1 MRLPLIRHI
10 AEFIENNDKDFIEE
24 TLEVLEHLTEF
35 EGLSENELDS
45 LGEIISNLYGALE
58 VEKSVEEG
66 LTKKE
71 ALNEFMKR
79 VQQSIDN
86 KPTFYLNCL
95 ASLPILWVH
104 VFHTWHSS
112 TSKPSIRRF
121 ILLTFIFFII
131 SALRKLFD

>member
-66 LTKKE
+66 LSKKE

-79 VQQSIDN
+79 VQQSID
-86 KPTFYLNCL
+86 K
-95 ASLPILWVH
+95 
-104 VFHTWHSS
+104 
-112 TSKPSIRRF
+112 
-121 ILLTFIFFII
+121 
-131 SALRKLFD
+131 

>member
-24 TLEVLEHLTEF
+24 TLEVLEHLTEYD
-35 EGLSENELDS
+35 GLSDNELDS

-66 LTKKE
+66 LSKKE

-79 VQQSIDN
+79 VQQSID
-86 KPTFYLNCL
+86 K
-95 ASLPILWVH
+95 
-104 VFHTWHSS
+104 
-112 TSKPSIRRF
+112 
-121 ILLTFIFFII
+121 
-131 SALRKLFD
+131 

>member
-24 TLEVLEHLTEF
+24 TLEVLEHLTEYD
-35 EGLSENELDS
+35 GLSDNELDS

-66 LTKKE
+66 LSKKE

-86 KPTFYLNCL
+86 
-95 ASLPILWVH
+95 
-104 VFHTWHSS
+104 
-112 TSKPSIRRF
+112 
-121 ILLTFIFFII
+121 
-131 SALRKLFD
+131 

>member
-10 AEFIENNDKDFIEE
+10 SEFIENNDKDYIEE

-66 LTKKE
+66 LSQKD

-79 VQQSIDN
+79 VQKSIDQ
-86 KPTFYLNCL
+86 
-95 ASLPILWVH
+95 
-104 VFHTWHSS
+104 
-112 TSKPSIRRF
+112 
-121 ILLTFIFFII
+121 
-131 SALRKLFD
+131 

>member
-35 EGLSENELDS
+35 EGLSETELDS

-66 LTKKE
+66 LSKKE

-79 VQQSIDN
+79 VQQSID
-86 KPTFYLNCL
+86 K
-95 ASLPILWVH
+95 
-104 VFHTWHSS
+104 
-112 TSKPSIRRF
+112 
-121 ILLTFIFFII
+121 
-131 SALRKLFD
+131 

>member
-35 EGLSENELDS
+35 DGLSENELDS

-66 LTKKE
+66 LSKKE

-79 VQQSIDN
+79 VQQSID
-86 KPTFYLNCL
+86 
-95 ASLPILWVH
+95 V
-104 VFHTWHSS
+104 
-112 TSKPSIRRF
+112 
-121 ILLTFIFFII
+121 
-131 SALRKLFD
+131 

>member
-10 AEFIENNDKDFIEE
+10 SDFIENNDKDYIEE

-45 LGEIISNLYGALE
+45 LGEIISNLYGAIE

-66 LTKKE
+66 LSQKD

-79 VQQSIDN
+79 VQKSIDQ
-86 KPTFYLNCL
+86 
-95 ASLPILWVH
+95 
-104 VFHTWHSS
+104 
-112 TSKPSIRRF
+112 
-121 ILLTFIFFII
+121 
-131 SALRKLFD
+131 

>member
-10 AEFIENNDKDFIEE
+10 AQFIESNDKDFIEE

-35 EGLSENELDS
+35 EGLSGNELDS

-66 LTKKE
+66 LSRKE

-79 VQQSIDN
+79 VQQSID
-86 KPTFYLNCL
+86 K
-95 ASLPILWVH
+95 
-104 VFHTWHSS
+104 
-112 TSKPSIRRF
+112 
-121 ILLTFIFFII
+121 
-131 SALRKLFD
+131 

>member
-79 VQQSIDN
+79 VQQSID
-86 KPTFYLNCL
+86 K
-95 ASLPILWVH
+95 
-104 VFHTWHSS
+104 
-112 TSKPSIRRF
+112 
-121 ILLTFIFFII
+121 
-131 SALRKLFD
+131 

>member
-10 AEFIENNDKDFIEE
+10 AEFIENNDKDYIEE

-35 EGLSENELDS
+35 EGLSGNELDS

-66 LTKKE
+66 LSKKE

-79 VQQSIDN
+79 VQQSID
-86 KPTFYLNCL
+86 K
-95 ASLPILWVH
+95 
-104 VFHTWHSS
+104 
-112 TSKPSIRRF
+112 
-121 ILLTFIFFII
+121 
-131 SALRKLFD
+131 

>member
-66 LTKKE
+66 LSKKE

-79 VQQSIDN
+79 VQQSID
-86 KPTFYLNCL
+86 
-95 ASLPILWVH
+95 V
-104 VFHTWHSS
+104 
-112 TSKPSIRRF
+112 
-121 ILLTFIFFII
+121 
-131 SALRKLFD
+131 

>member
-58 VEKSVEEG
+58 VEKSEEEG
-66 LTKKE
+66 LSKKE

-79 VQQSIDN
+79 VQQSID
-86 KPTFYLNCL
+86 K
-95 ASLPILWVH
+95 
-104 VFHTWHSS
+104 
-112 TSKPSIRRF
+112 
-121 ILLTFIFFII
+121 
-131 SALRKLFD
+131 

>member
-66 LTKKE
+66 SSQKE
-71 ALNEFMKR
+71 ALNEFMNR
-79 VQQSIDN
+79 VQQSID
-86 KPTFYLNCL
+86 K
-95 ASLPILWVH
+95 
-104 VFHTWHSS
+104 
-112 TSKPSIRRF
+112 
-121 ILLTFIFFII
+121 
-131 SALRKLFD
+131 

>member
-10 AEFIENNDKDFIEE
+10 AQFIESNDKDFIEE

-66 LTKKE
+66 LSKKE

-79 VQQSIDN
+79 VQQSID
-86 KPTFYLNCL
+86 K
-95 ASLPILWVH
+95 
-104 VFHTWHSS
+104 
-112 TSKPSIRRF
+112 
-121 ILLTFIFFII
+121 
-131 SALRKLFD
+131 

>member
-66 LTKKE
+66 LSKKE

-79 VQQSIDN
+79 VQQSVD
-86 KPTFYLNCL
+86 K
-95 ASLPILWVH
+95 
-104 VFHTWHSS
+104 
-112 TSKPSIRRF
+112 
-121 ILLTFIFFII
+121 
-131 SALRKLFD
+131 

>member
-10 AEFIENNDKDFIEE
+10 AEFIKNNDKDFIEE

-35 EGLSENELDS
+35 EGLSDNELDS

-66 LTKKE
+66 LSPKD

-79 VQQSIDN
+79 VQKSIDQ
-86 KPTFYLNCL
+86 
-95 ASLPILWVH
+95 
-104 VFHTWHSS
+104 
-112 TSKPSIRRF
+112 
-121 ILLTFIFFII
+121 
-131 SALRKLFD
+131 

>member
-58 VEKSVEEG
+58 VEKSVEES
-66 LTKKE
+66 LSKKE

-79 VQQSIDN
+79 VQQSID
-86 KPTFYLNCL
+86 K
-95 ASLPILWVH
+95 
-104 VFHTWHSS
+104 
-112 TSKPSIRRF
+112 
-121 ILLTFIFFII
+121 
-131 SALRKLFD
+131 

>member
-35 EGLSENELDS
+35 EGLSESELDS

-66 LTKKE
+66 LSKKE

-79 VQQSIDN
+79 VQQSVD
-86 KPTFYLNCL
+86 K
-95 ASLPILWVH
+95 
-104 VFHTWHSS
+104 
-112 TSKPSIRRF
+112 
-121 ILLTFIFFII
+121 
-131 SALRKLFD
+131 